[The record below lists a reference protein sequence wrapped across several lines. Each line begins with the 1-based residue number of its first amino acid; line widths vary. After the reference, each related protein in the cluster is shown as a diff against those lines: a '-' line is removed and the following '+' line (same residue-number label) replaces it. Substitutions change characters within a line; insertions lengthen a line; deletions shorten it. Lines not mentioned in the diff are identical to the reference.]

1 MSDDI
6 VDDILDRLVRTNDE
20 LIKCVNWMMEQ
31 NNMEA
36 AAKLFPIT
44 SAFAS
49 ILAEMGAKLSEVH
62 TRRSQMSVVRKRR
75 R

>member
-1 MSDDI
+1 MS
-6 VDDILDRLVRTNDE
+6 DDILDRLVRTNDE
-20 LIKCVNWMMEQ
+20 LIKCVKWMMEQ

-49 ILAEMGAKLSEVH
+49 IGRNGS
-62 TRRSQMSVVRKRR
+62 
-75 R
+75 